1 MAEPE
6 RHAWGDS
13 PTAKPTRQ
21 KVSGPRLAF
30 SFTRAVILSKKH
42 FESAPPLTP
51 TQAVAA
57 LNLVGRVQEQPG
69 HRPAGAS
76 YPPARKTTTSLPH
89 V

>member
-6 RHAWGDS
+6 SHAWGDS

-42 FESAPPLTP
+42 FKSAPPLTP
-51 TQAVAA
+51 TQALAA
-57 LNLVGRVQEQPG
+57 LNLVGRVQEQPVQ
-69 HRPAGAS
+69 RPAEAS
-76 YPPARKTTTSLPH
+76 YSLARETTISFPH